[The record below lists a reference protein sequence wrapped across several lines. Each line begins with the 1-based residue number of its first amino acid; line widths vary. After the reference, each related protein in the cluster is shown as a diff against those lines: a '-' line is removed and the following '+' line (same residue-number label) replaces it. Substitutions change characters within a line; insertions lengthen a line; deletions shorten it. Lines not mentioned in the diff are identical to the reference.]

1 MECGGLKYARL
12 ASRRK
17 AQRSEPVR
25 RLGSSET
32 PQLMQCFQVASSLVS
47 HSGQC
52 RTARFCPH
60 WGQKLTGRPDGKAAL
75 QRVQH
80 ETGVS
85 AGRISGLLR
94 PRFRGALGSG
104 ELAEFRGAN
113 LRFGSGSKILST
125 AAGSSR
131 IVAVSCCW
139 RMARSG

>member
-12 ASRRK
+12 VGHRK

-25 RLGSSET
+25 RLGSTET
-32 PQLMQCFQVASSLVS
+32 PQLMQCFQVTSSSVS
-47 HSGQC
+47 HPGQC
-52 RTARFCPH
+52 RRVRFCPH
-60 WGQKLTGRPDGKAAL
+60 WGQNLTARPDGKGAL
-75 QRVQH
+75 QRVQQ
-80 ETGVS
+80 EIAGS

-94 PRFRGALGSG
+94 LRFRGALGSG
-104 ELAEFRGAN
+104 GMAAFRGAN

-131 IVAVSCCW
+131 IVVVSCCW